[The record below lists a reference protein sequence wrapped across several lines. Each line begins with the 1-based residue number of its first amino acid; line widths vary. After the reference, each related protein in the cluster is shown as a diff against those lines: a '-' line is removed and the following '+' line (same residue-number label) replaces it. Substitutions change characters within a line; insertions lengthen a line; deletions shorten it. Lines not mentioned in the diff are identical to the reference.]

1 MHFLWEPEET
11 NTLSH
16 SIRALIV
23 GPIPISEKFKYERKL
38 HVMSEQ
44 LQNISKKKKK
54 MVFDDTIVGM
64 LKKEEKHRRKKNP
77 EVNKKQNIRFFMVC

>member
-23 GPIPISEKFKYERKL
+23 GPIPISEKSKYERKL

-44 LQNISKKKKK
+44 LQNISKKKK

-64 LKKEEKHRRKKNP
+64 LKKEEKHRKKKNP